1 MKSASQASLVLFLAA
16 CLAPAAET
24 YQKPPKVVQDLLNAP
39 TTPTLSVSPAR
50 TFAIQGSPVR
60 YPPIAELSQP
70 MLRLAGQRINPRTN
84 GLHNATFNSTYTLR
98 KIADGSETK
107 VELPPGA
114 KLGTPRWSPDGTR
127 FAFTNTTAGG
137 IE

>member
-1 MKSASQASLVLFLAA
+1 MRPFDIAPAVPYHCLNAMRSASTLSLVLFLGALAA
-16 CLAPAAET
+16 HAAET
-24 YQKPPKVVQDLLNAP
+24 YQKPPKPVLDALNSP

-84 GLHNATFNSTYTLR
+84 GLHNATFNGSYTLR

-114 KLGTPRWSPDGTR
+114 KLGTPRW
-127 FAFTNTTAGG
+127 
-137 IE
+137 